1 MTTKT
6 SHSSRTIDSESS
18 SRSFMLD
25 TPVQPLAAS
34 FISRLASGEPYVLL
48 FAGQATPWRE
58 TLAEIGEDSNLA
70 HSIRSLI
77 ADSDRLLAPIA
88 APLAAAG
95 AGALTL
101 EGMSASNDPAVS
113 VPGITAAQYA
123 LLHALSSA
131 GLDIGVSRP
140 VDILG
145 HSQGILGAELAKAW
159 ATKDADELSRTFA
172 IARLIGAAASRTCR
186 AAGMGHATRSPMLS
200 VRDVS
205 RTDLEAMIEGT
216 GATISIVNSR
226 RRFIVSGHPAALERV
241 EIAAAAAEKADRA
254 ELAAKTRGGMPLSP
268 VLEYLPVEAPFHHE
282 LLRPAYDQ
290 VLAWAEACGIDGAE
304 PLARAVLLD
313 PVDWAAQVRDAQR
326 HGADWFVD
334 LGPGST
340 VGRITTDVLEGTGAG
355 IVSAGALTDIDRL
368 AAPGTEPQRTA
379 DWSRF
384 APRLIELPTGVAV
397 ETAFSRLTG
406 NSPVLL
412 AGMTPTTVDPEIVAA
427 AANAGFWV
435 EMGGGGQVTAE
446 VFAENLAGL
455 KAQLNEG
462 RTAQFNAMFMDRYL
476 WNLQF
481 GGQRVVSKARES
493 GAPLDGVVVSAGIPE
508 LDEAPE
514 LIATLQS
521 EGFRYIAFKPGT
533 VAQIRHSLQ
542 IAKSVDTTIIL
553 HVEDGHAGGHHSWEN
568 LDDLLRSTYAEI
580 RRQENVILCVG
591 GGIGIPERA
600 ADYISGQWALAYDL
614 PLMPVD
620 GVLIGT
626 AAMTAKEAKTQD
638 SVKELLVKTQGVP
651 ASEGGWVGAGQSK
664 GGMTSGLSHL
674 RADMYE
680 IDNDA
685 AACARLVAEVE
696 GKPELLR
703 SRRAEII
710 EALNKTSKPYFGDL
724 GEMTYAEVAT
734 RFADLSHPWVD
745 PSWLTRYHE
754 LLQRF
759 EARLSPADHGPV
771 ATLFPTETDVEDGRP
786 AAERLIEA
794 YPLAEE
800 LTLTPFDSAW
810 LIALCRKY
818 PKPMGFVPAI
828 DDDLLRWWGQDSLWQ
843 AQDDRY
849 DADAVRIIP
858 GPVSVAGITTVNE
871 PIAQILTRFEDAT
884 IARLEDSAE
893 RLTAYS
899 KLANA
904 KDAAEYIRAVPFI
917 SWTGH
922 LMDNPAHTLSPNAY
936 DLEIDGDKAT
946 ISVKLDT
953 FWDGSDASV
962 HAVRE
967 LVIPL
972 LLPESVRDGGVP
984 VVDPERLPESMFNL
998 LAGTAGVGNTAVQ
1011 GDFIPALPT
1020 MVDSTRSAFG
1030 EAHYSFTL
1038 PATLG
1043 ADHTGVTG
1051 GALDLDT
1058 ATMVPDALLGTCWP
1072 AIYAA
1077 LGSALVDGYP
1087 VIEGLLNAVHLDHT
1101 IRFDRPV
1108 TDLPLGTIDVI
1119 SWADS
1124 IQESSSGRIVEVDLD
1139 LFIDGEKIGHMEERF
1154 AIRGRAFGSQLPAD
1168 PPFAGGTTAEVVD
1181 TPRSTLLKTTVTAPA
1196 DMTPFAWVSGDFNPI
1211 HTSHRAA
1218 RVAGLEAP
1226 LVHGMWLSAT
1236 AQHAASAVDE
1246 KGGALKLTGW
1256 TYRMFG
1262 LVDLNDEVDITVERI
1277 GRLKGGG
1284 LVLEVTCKVGSELVS
1299 TGTATTAAPSTAYV
1313 YPGQGIQSQGMGL
1326 SERASSKA
1334 VADVW
1339 ERADA
1344 HTRKVLGFSILALV
1358 RDNPVELTAKG
1369 VTYRHPEGVLN
1380 LTQFTQVALA
1390 TLAFAQTA
1398 RLREA
1403 GAVVDGAYFA
1413 GHSLGE
1419 YNALSAYAGT
1429 IDLETVVELVFHRGA
1444 TMHNLVPRDEQGRSN
1459 YQMGALR
1466 PNQFGVGH
1474 DDVTDYVAGVAKAS
1488 GEFLEIVNYNLA
1500 GQQYAIAGTI
1510 KGLAALAAD
1519 AGERAKRAG
1528 GKGPFMLVP
1537 GVDVPFHSAVLHD
1550 GVPEFRD
1557 RLTELLPQEI
1567 DYRRLEHKY
1576 IPNLVATPFE
1586 LTQDFVREI
1595 LTVVPSIQLEAVLE
1609 NWEEQ
1614 LTDKSALARII
1625 LIELLCWQFASP
1637 VRWIETQD
1645 LLFSTSKL
1653 DVNEIVEIGLGAA
1666 PTLANLASKT
1676 LALPEYTDASVTVLN
1691 VQRDEK
1697 IVYHEDVRTIADDEE
1712 PEETTAASA
1721 APVSAAPAAAA
1732 APAEAAPAAP
1742 AAPAGSVER
1751 PADLPY
1757 RASDA
1762 IKTLLAFANKV
1773 RPEQIGAAD
1782 TTGTLTNGVSSRLN
1796 QLLMD
1801 FSAELG
1807 LASVEGAAEADVT
1820 TLSATVD
1827 RAAHNYKPF
1836 GPVLGEAIKDRIR
1849 KLFGAAGQKQSYI
1862 AERVTGVWQLGEGWA
1877 AHTTAAILLGTR
1889 AGASARGGDLATL
1902 ATEAGSTADVNAII
1916 DAAVAEVGAARG
1928 IPVAIPTA
1936 GGGGGATVDSA
1947 ALDEFAESI
1956 TGDRGVLADTARH
1969 LLSVLGLN
1977 ETTPAS
1983 FDHSEEEELQTLVE
1997 TVEAELGSGW
2007 VKLVTPSFDPRRA
2020 VLLDDRWASA
2030 REDLA
2035 RLWAGQE
2042 LPESVS
2048 FTGAGRAVADQAA
2061 WWAGKSTGALK
2072 ARYEQIAKDA
2082 LDATPGE
2089 YSGQV
2094 AIVTGMA
2101 PNSIAGGVVAG
2112 LLAGGATVVATASR
2126 VDSARLSFAKTL
2138 YRENASAE
2146 AALWLVP
2153 ANLSSYRDVDALVEW
2168 IGAEQTE
2175 TVGSDV
2181 KVTKPA
2187 LIPDLFFP
2195 FAAPPVSGT
2204 AEDAGPATETQA
2216 RLLLW
2221 SVERSMTALAK
2232 IGADTHVDH
2241 RLHVVL
2247 PGSPNRG
2254 TFGGDGAYGE
2264 VKAAF
2269 DAIANKWEVE
2279 PWAERV
2285 TIAHPRIGWVAG
2297 TGLMGGNDP
2306 LVTAAQKAGIRVW
2319 TPSEISGELLALCS
2333 AEARARALEGPIDA
2347 DLTGGMGKISIAA
2360 LRDEAEIVPDII
2372 KTAAPTL
2379 QALPSPVRT
2388 AQPTAEWG
2396 QVSAS
2401 LDDMVVIVGI
2411 GEVSPW
2417 GSGRTR
2423 FEAEYGIQSDGSVE
2437 LTAAGV
2443 LELAWMTGLLRWRD
2457 TPVAGWYDTDDKI
2470 VDEADIFDRYRD
2482 EVVARSGVR
2491 TFVDSIA
2498 IDNLTSPE
2506 GVEMFLDKDVTFS
2519 VDSEEA
2525 AKSYVEADPAFT
2537 VAHEVDG
2544 EWQVTRKQGASS
2556 RMPRRAAMARKVGG
2570 QFPTDFDPT
2579 RWGIPASM
2587 VESIDR
2593 IAVWN
2598 LVSAVDAYLSSG
2610 FTPAEI
2616 LQAVHPSDVAMTQGT
2631 GFGGMTSMRKL
2642 FLDRFLAEDIPS
2654 DILQETLPNVVAAH
2668 TMQSYIGGYGSMIH
2682 PIGACATAAVSIEE
2696 GVDKIACNKAD
2707 FVVAGAI
2714 DDISVESIEGFASMN
2729 ATADS
2734 DAMAAK
2740 GINERFYSRANDRRR
2755 AGFVEAQGGGT
2766 VLLAR
2771 GSVAAQLGLPVHGV
2785 VAFAQ
2790 SYADGA
2796 HTSIP
2801 APGLGALAAGRGGK
2815 SARLVKNLADLGVAV
2830 DDISVISKHDTSTNA
2845 NDPNESDLHTR
2856 LAEAMGREVGNPMFV
2871 VSQKTLTG
2879 HAKGG
2884 AAVFQTAGLADI
2896 FRTGRIPANRAL
2908 DSVDPAL
2915 AGSSRLVWLR
2925 EPLEAP
2931 TTIKAGLLTSLGFG
2945 HVSALVALVH
2955 PAAFEQAV
2963 RQELGEA
2970 AAEAWLASATARLRA
2985 GVRRREAGMLGHG
2998 PLYTPIEDRRFKGET
3013 KEIEAAMLLNPKAR
3027 LAQSGFFQ

>member
-1 MTTKT
+1 MA
-6 SHSSRTIDSESS
+6 S
-18 SRSFMLD
+18 
-25 TPVQPLAAS
+25 S

-58 TLAEIGEDSNLA
+58 NLAEIGEDSNLA
-70 HSIRSLI
+70 HSLRTLI
-77 ADSDRLLAPIA
+77 SDSDDLL
-88 APLAAAG
+88 APLAAQLAAVG
-95 AGALTL
+95 AGSLTL
-101 EGMSASNDPAVS
+101 ESLGSSNDAAMS

-140 VDILG
+140 TEVLG
-145 HSQGILGAELAKAW
+145 HSQGIIGAELAKAW
-159 ATKDADELSRTFA
+159 VEKDPKELARVFA
-172 IARLIGAAASRTCR
+172 IARLIGAAASRICR
-186 AAGMGHATRSPMLS
+186 TAGISHPTKSPMLS

-205 RTDLEAMIEGT
+205 RSDLEKIVEGT
-216 GATISIVNSR
+216 GATISIANSR
-226 RRFIVSGHPAALERV
+226 RRFIVSGTPTALERV
-241 EIAAAAAEKADRA
+241 ELAAEAAEKADRA
-254 ELAAKTRGGMPLSP
+254 ELAAKVRGGMPLAP
-268 VLEYLPVEAPFHHE
+268 IVEYLDVEAPFHHE
-282 LLRPAYDQ
+282 LLSPALDQ
-290 VLAWAEACGIDGAE
+290 VIAWAEQCGIEGAE
-304 PLARAVLLD
+304 PLARAVLVD
-313 PVDWAAQVRDAQR
+313 PVDWSTQVREAQAN
-326 HGADWFVD
+326 GAEWFVD
-334 LGPGST
+334 LGPGNI
-340 VGRITTDVLEGTGAG
+340 VGRITSDVLEGTGAG
-355 IVSAGALTDIDRL
+355 IVSAGTLNDIDAL
-368 AAPGTEPQRTA
+368 AAPGEEPARTA
-379 DWSRF
+379 DWSKH
-384 APRLIELPTGVAV
+384 APRLLDLPNGTVV
-397 ETAFSRLTG
+397 ETAFTRLTG

-435 EMGGGGQVTAE
+435 EMGGGGQVTAD
-446 VFAENLAGL
+446 VFAKNLAGL
-455 KAQLNEG
+455 QEQLDEG
-462 RTAQFNAMFMDRYL
+462 RTAKFNAMFMDRYL

-514 LIATLQS
+514 LIETLQS
-521 EGFRYIAFKPGT
+521 EGFKYVAFKPGT
-533 VAQIRHSLQ
+533 VAQIRQSLS
-542 IAKSVDTTIIL
+542 IARKVDTTIIL

-591 GGIGIPERA
+591 GGIGTPERA
-600 ADYISGQWALAYDL
+600 ADYISGEWALAYDL
-614 PLMPVD
+614 PAMPVD

-638 SVKELLVKTQGVP
+638 SVKELLVKTTGVP
-651 ASEGGWVGAGQSK
+651 ASEGGWVGAGKSK

-734 RFADLSHPWVD
+734 RFAELSHPWVD
-745 PSWLTRYHE
+745 PSWLTRFHE

-771 ATLFPTETDVEDGRP
+771 TTLFPTEADVEAGQP
-786 AAERLIEA
+786 AADKLIEA
-794 YPLAEE
+794 YPLSKE
-800 LTLTPFDSAW
+800 LTLTPLDSAW
-810 LIALCRKY
+810 FIALMRKY

-849 DADAVRIIP
+849 DANAVRIIP
-858 GPVSVAGITTVNE
+858 GPLSVGGITTVNE
-871 PIAQILTRFEDAT
+871 PIATILTRFEDAT
-884 IARLEDSAE
+884 IE
-893 RLTAYS
+893 RLDGKAQKVSGYS
-899 KLANA
+899 RLNNA
-904 KDAAEYIRAVPFI
+904 ADAEQFLRSTPFI

-922 LMDNPAHTLSPNAY
+922 LMDNPAHILDPSAY
-936 DLEIDGDKAT
+936 DLGIDGDKAT
-946 ISVKLDT
+946 ITVNLDT
-953 FWDGSDASV
+953 YWDGSAASV

-967 LVIPL
+967 LVVPL
-972 LLPESVRDGGVP
+972 VLPESVRDGGVP
-984 VVDPERLPESMFNL
+984 VVDEERLPESMYNL
-998 LAGTAGVGNTAVQ
+998 LSGTAGVGNTAVQ
-1011 GDFIPALPT
+1011 GDYIPALPT
-1020 MVDSTRSAFG
+1020 MVDSELSEFG
-1030 EAHYSFTL
+1030 EAHYSFTFQN
-1038 PATLG
+1038 TLG
-1043 ADHTGVTG
+1043 PDHAGVTAN
-1051 GALDLDT
+1051 ALDLDT
-1058 ATMVPDALLGTCWP
+1058 ATIVPDALLGTCWP

-1077 LGSALVDGYP
+1077 LGSALVNDYP

-1101 IRFDRPV
+1101 ITFDRPV
-1108 TDLPLGTIDVI
+1108 SEIDADRIDVI

-1124 IQESSSGRIVEVDLD
+1124 INESSSGRIVEVDLD
-1139 LFIDGEKIGHMEERF
+1139 LFVDGVKIGHMEERF
-1154 AIRGRAFGSQLPAD
+1154 AIRGRAYGNQLPAD
-1168 PPFAGGTTAEVVD
+1168 PPFAGGTTSEVVD
-1181 TPRSTLLKTTVTAPA
+1181 TPRSTLRKVKVTAPA

-1211 HTSHRAA
+1211 HTSANAA
-1218 RVAGLEAP
+1218 RVAGLSAP

-1236 AQHAASAVDE
+1236 AQHAASAADNE
-1246 KGGALKLTGW
+1246 GNRLKLTGW

-1313 YPGQGIQSQGMGL
+1313 YPGQGIQAQGMGL
-1326 SERASSKA
+1326 AERASSKA
-1334 VADVW
+1334 TADVW

-1358 RDNPVELTAKG
+1358 RNNPTELTAKG
-1369 VTYRHPEGVLN
+1369 VVYKHPEGVLN

-1419 YNALSAYAGT
+1419 YNSLSAYANV
-1429 IDLETVVELVFHRGA
+1429 IELETVLELVFHRGA

-1466 PNQFGVGH
+1466 PNQFGVSH
-1474 DDVTDYVAGVAKAS
+1474 DQVKDYVEGVAKAS

-1510 KGLAALAAD
+1510 KGLQALAAD
-1519 AGERAKRAG
+1519 SSERARKAG

-1537 GVDVPFHSAVLHD
+1537 GIDVPFHSAVLHD
-1550 GVPEFRD
+1550 GVPEFRE
-1557 RLTELLPQEI
+1557 RLTELLPTEI
-1567 DYRRLEHKY
+1567 DYRVLEGKY
-1576 IPNLVATPFE
+1576 IPNLVAVPFE
-1586 LTQDFVREI
+1586 LTQDFVKVI
-1595 LTVVPSIQLEAVLE
+1595 LGVVPSTQLEDVLA
-1609 NWEEQ
+1609 NW
-1614 LTDKSALARII
+1614 DKRIEDKVALARTI

-1637 VRWIETQD
+1637 VRWIETQE
-1645 LLFSTSKL
+1645 LLFSTDKL
-1653 DVNEIVEIGLGAA
+1653 DINEIVEIGLGAA

-1676 LALPEYTDASVTVLN
+1676 LALPEFNDASVTVRN
-1691 VQRDEK
+1691 VQRDEAF
-1697 IVYHEDVRTIADDEE
+1697 VYHEDVRTIEDNE
-1712 PEETTAASA
+1712 PEEATQEAAARAQAS
-1721 APVSAAPAAAA
+1721 APAAAPVPAPA
-1732 APAEAAPAAP
+1732 APEAAPAAP
-1742 AAPAGSVER
+1742 AAPAGSIER

-1757 RASDA
+1757 KASDA

-1807 LASVEGAAEADVT
+1807 LASVEGAAEADVA
-1820 TLSATVD
+1820 TLSNTVD

-1862 AERVTGVWQLGEGWA
+1862 GDRVGSVWQLGEGWV
-1877 AHTTAAILLGTR
+1877 AHTTSAILLGTR
-1889 AGASARGGDLATL
+1889 TGASTRGGDLATM
-1902 ATEAGSTADVNAII
+1902 ATEASSTADVNAII
-1916 DAAVAEVGAARG
+1916 DAAVAEIGAAHG
-1928 IPVAIPTA
+1928 IPVAIPSA
-1936 GGGGGATVDSA
+1936 GGSGGGATVDSA
-1947 ALDEFAESI
+1947 ALDEFAEKI
-1956 TGDRGVLADTARH
+1956 TGDQGVLADTARH
-1969 LLSVLGLN
+1969 LLGVLGLD

-1983 FDHSEEEELQTLVE
+1983 FDHSEEEEVANVLE

-2007 VKLVTPSFDPRRA
+2007 VKLVSPSFDARKA
-2020 VLLDDRWASA
+2020 ILLGDRWASA

-2035 RLWAGQE
+2035 RLWAGSE
-2042 LPESVS
+2042 LPETVS
-2048 FTGAGRAVADQAA
+2048 FRGAGQAVADQAT
-2061 WWAGKSTGALK
+2061 WWAGKSEGETK
-2072 ARYEQIAKDA
+2072 ARFEQIATEA
-2082 LDATPGE
+2082 LDQTPGV

-2101 PNSIAGGVVAG
+2101 PASIAGGVVAK

-2126 VDSARLSFAKTL
+2126 INASRLAYAKTL
-2138 YRENASAE
+2138 YRENASAD
-2146 AALWLVP
+2146 ASLWLVP
-2153 ANLSSYRDVDALVEW
+2153 ANLSSYRDVDSLVEW
-2168 IGAEQTE
+2168 IGTEQSE
-2175 TVGSDV
+2175 TVGSDL

-2187 LIPDLFFP
+2187 LTPDLYFP

-2221 SVERSMTALAK
+2221 SVERSMTALSK
-2232 IGADTHVDH
+2232 IGADTNVEH

-2269 DAIANKWEVE
+2269 DAIANKWQVE
-2279 PWAERV
+2279 PWAERI

-2306 LVTAAQKAGIRVW
+2306 LVEAAEKSGIRVW
-2319 TPSEISGELLALCS
+2319 TPSEISSELLALCTPES
-2333 AEARARALEGPIDA
+2333 RTKALEAPLDA
-2347 DLTGGMGKISIAA
+2347 DLTGGMGKINIAA
-2360 LRDEAEIVPDII
+2360 LRDETDLSVEETVEE
-2372 KTAAPTL
+2372 AAATL
-2379 QALPSPVRT
+2379 QALPSPVRSV
-2388 AQPTAEWG
+2388 QPTAEWNK
-2396 QVSAS
+2396 VTTS
-2401 LDDMVVIVGI
+2401 LDDMVVIVGL

-2423 FEAEYGIQSDGSVE
+2423 FEAEYGIQSDGTVE

-2443 LELAWMTGLLRWRD
+2443 LELAWMTGLLRWMD

-2498 IDNLTSPE
+2498 IEDLTSPE
-2506 GVEMFLDKDVTFS
+2506 GVEMFLDKDITFS

-2537 VAHEVDG
+2537 EAHEVDG
-2544 EWQVTRKQGASS
+2544 EWQVTRKQGARS

-2579 RWGIPASM
+2579 RWGIPTSM

-2598 LVSAVDAYLSSG
+2598 LVSAVDAYLSAG
-2610 FTPAEI
+2610 FSPAEI

-2682 PIGACATAAVSIEE
+2682 PIGACATAAVSVEE
-2696 GVDKIACNKAD
+2696 GVDKIATDKAD

-2714 DDISVESIEGFASMN
+2714 DDISVESIAGFASMN

-2755 AGFVEAQGGGT
+2755 AGFVESQGGGT
-2766 VLLAR
+2766 ILLAR
-2771 GSVAAQLGLPVHGV
+2771 GSVAAEMGLPVYAV
-2785 VAFAQ
+2785 VGFAQ

-2801 APGLGALAAGRGGK
+2801 APGLGALAAGRGRK
-2815 SARLVKNLADLGVAV
+2815 ASRLVKNLADLGVTV
-2830 DDISVISKHDTSTNA
+2830 DEISVVSKHDTSTNA

-2856 LAEAMGREVGNPMFV
+2856 LAEAMGRTEGNPLLV

-2884 AAVFQTAGLADI
+2884 AAVFQAAGLADI
-2896 FRTGRIPANRAL
+2896 FRTGKVPANKAL
-2908 DSVDPAL
+2908 DCVDPAL
-2915 AGSSRLVWLR
+2915 QTSPGLVWLR
-2925 EPLEAP
+2925 EPLQLP
-2931 TTIKAGLLTSLGFG
+2931 TTVKAGLLTSLGFG

-2963 RQELGEA
+2963 RQELGEDA
-2970 AAEAWLASATARLRA
+2970 AQAWLEKATSRLRA
-2985 GVRRREAGMLGHG
+2985 GVRRREAGMLGHE
-2998 PLYTPIEDRRFKGET
+2998 PLFTPIEDRRFAGEP
-3013 KEIEAAMLLNPKAR
+3013 KEIEAEMLLDPEAR
-3027 LAQSGFFQ
+3027 LSESGFFE